1 MSYDAV
7 EKGKREE
14 STRCRGGSGTARAG
28 NNGLFRIGMTV
39 QSLFFTRCPWRDTKS
54 AHARAPPAGW
64 ALHTKCPS
72 VSPLWLPNNRD
83 LQQIAS
89 FGYCINCGGMGEW

>member
-1 MSYDAV
+1 MSYEAV

-14 STRCRGGSGTARAG
+14 SSRCRGGSGTARAG

-54 AHARAPPAGW
+54 AHARDPPLDG
-64 ALHTKCPS
+64 LYRRS
-72 VSPLWLPNNRD
+72 VRVLGVGANHGLT
-83 LQQIAS
+83 
-89 FGYCINCGGMGEW
+89 